1 MTTHEDVTEIKIR
14 MNHLEA
20 AHIDNTSKITTLI
33 SGFNTLNI
41 NLTSLVAS
49 INSAVKTTLI
59 SATFMATIMG
69 GLWGY
74 HTYMTSQ
81 IDNATTALEHS
92 NNLK

>member
-1 MTTHEDVTEIKIR
+1 MTTHEDMSEIKTR
-14 MNHLEA
+14 VALLEA
-20 AHIDNTSKITTLI
+20 AHLDSTSKIITLI
-33 SGFNTLNI
+33 DGFHLLNI
-41 NLTSLVAS
+41 NLATLVAS

-59 SATFMATIMG
+59 SATFMATLMG